1 MALNINKLSKPSKIG
16 AEDTRLKGIGFDNL
30 SVEKAAELRERVA
43 SNQETKASVPAEI
56 EKKPEIN
63 VSFEGYD
70 YKKVPVQTLIDAP
83 AEWNFFT
90 VPSENKL
97 IDLAISIYNNGL
109 LQPIV
114 VRSTGSE
121 ETPYQILAG
130 HTRVSAYRLLY
141 KLFNDEKYL
150 EIEAIIFDKDK
161 LNDTKAREIIIDTNM
176 MQRGNLSYS
185 DTVKCVSEKVKL
197 LKEQGISNIIDVISK
212 DYDIKKTSI
221 YMFTKLDKLIEPFKE
236 LMDAKK
242 ITLRNAEKLAGF
254 SAEDQEL
261 IYVELDGL
269 LTKGIFSLLKK
280 NMSAA
285 DFIAAAKANTK
296 VTMKTVQFSYQA
308 DSEKS
313 DKDLHALVMVTPE
326 ALSKFKELLEGFDG
340 AYMIDY
346 K

>member
-1 MALNINKLSKPSKIG
+1 
-16 AEDTRLKGIGFDNL
+16 
-30 SVEKAAELRERVA
+30 
-43 SNQETKASVPAEI
+43 
-56 EKKPEIN
+56 
-63 VSFEGYD
+63 
-70 YKKVPVQTLIDAP
+70 
-83 AEWNFFT
+83 
-90 VPSENKL
+90 
-97 IDLAISIYNNGL
+97 
-109 LQPIV
+109 
-114 VRSTGSE
+114 
-121 ETPYQILAG
+121 
-130 HTRVSAYRLLY
+130 
-141 KLFNDEKYL
+141 
-150 EIEAIIFDKDK
+150 
-161 LNDTKAREIIIDTNM
+161 
-176 MQRGNLSYS
+176 
-185 DTVKCVSEKVKL
+185 
-197 LKEQGISNIIDVISK
+197 
-212 DYDIKKTSI
+212 
-221 YMFTKLDKLIEPFKE
+221 MFTKLDKLIGPFKE

-296 VTMKTVQFSYQA
+296 VTMKTVQFNYQA